1 MALSKDK
8 DEQLQ
13 TFARIT
19 LRQDEIIEMMKQ
31 DAERMEKI
39 IAAQDRVISMLEK
52 QLVIADK
59 YLNKT
64 IGFYQVISYYK
75 EK

>member
-19 LRQDEIIEMMKQ
+19 LRQDEIIDMMKQ

-59 YLNKT
+59 YLTKRLYST
-64 IGFYQVISYYK
+64 K
-75 EK
+75 

>member
-19 LRQDEIIEMMKQ
+19 LRQDELIEMMKQ
-31 DAERMEKI
+31 DNDRLERI
-39 IAAQDRVISMLEK
+39 IAAQDKVIAMLEK
-52 QLVIADK
+52 QLEITDK
-59 YLNKT
+59 YLTKRLET
-64 IGFYQVISYYK
+64 LK
-75 EK
+75 

>member
-59 YLNKT
+59 YLTKRLYST
-64 IGFYQVISYYK
+64 K
-75 EK
+75 

>member
-19 LRQDEIIEMMKQ
+19 LRQDEIIEMMRQ

-59 YLNKT
+59 YLTKQLD
-64 IGFYQVISYYK
+64 FLK
-75 EK
+75 

>member
-1 MALSKDK
+1 MASNKDK

-19 LRQDEIIEMMKQ
+19 LRQDELIEMMKQ

-59 YLNKT
+59 YLTKRLYST
-64 IGFYQVISYYK
+64 K
-75 EK
+75 

>member
-19 LRQDEIIEMMKQ
+19 LRQDEIIEMMRQ

-59 YLNKT
+59 YLTKRLYST
-64 IGFYQVISYYK
+64 K
-75 EK
+75 

>member
-19 LRQDEIIEMMKQ
+19 LRQDEIIEMMRQ

-59 YLNKT
+59 YLTK
-64 IGFYQVISYYK
+64 QLDSLK
-75 EK
+75 

>member
-59 YLNKT
+59 YLTK
-64 IGFYQVISYYK
+64 QLDSLK
-75 EK
+75 

>member
-59 YLNKT
+59 YLTKRLDST
-64 IGFYQVISYYK
+64 K
-75 EK
+75 

>member
-1 MALSKDK
+1 MSLSKDK

-19 LRQDEIIEMMKQ
+19 LRQDEIIEMMRQ

-59 YLNKT
+59 YLTK
-64 IGFYQVISYYK
+64 QLDSLK
-75 EK
+75 

>member
-59 YLNKT
+59 YLAKMS
-64 IGFYQVISYYK
+64 V
-75 EK
+75 

>member
-19 LRQDEIIEMMKQ
+19 LRQDEIIDMMKQ
-31 DAERMEKI
+31 DMERMEKI
-39 IAAQDRVISMLEK
+39 VAAQDKVIAMLEK
-52 QLVIADK
+52 QLEIADK
-59 YLNKT
+59 YLVKRLD
-64 IGFYQVISYYK
+64 SL
-75 EK
+75 E

>member
-31 DAERMEKI
+31 DNDRLERI
-39 IAAQDRVISMLEK
+39 IAAQDKVIAMLEK

-59 YLNKT
+59 YLTKRLE
-64 IGFYQVISYYK
+64 SLK
-75 EK
+75 

>member
-59 YLNKT
+59 YLTKRLD
-64 IGFYQVISYYK
+64 SLK
-75 EK
+75 